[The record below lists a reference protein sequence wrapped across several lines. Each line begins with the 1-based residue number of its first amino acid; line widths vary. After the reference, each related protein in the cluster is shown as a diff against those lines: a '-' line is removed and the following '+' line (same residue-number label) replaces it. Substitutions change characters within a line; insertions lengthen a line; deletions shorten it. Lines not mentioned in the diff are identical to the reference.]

1 MEFLPK
7 FKMMKKT
14 SLALLFL
21 FWSLSVF
28 ISGNSY
34 AQKYYLFRNYTVKDG
49 LIHNVIYSIN
59 QDSKGYLWISTGGGI
74 SRFDGAYFD
83 NTLIPEVN
91 NIQAFSQYIDKSP
104 SGRLAFSTFMQ
115 GVITEQ
121 NNGTFKQH
129 LRRKKQLGKNVV
141 RTLKWV
147 SEHKIITSESRNI
160 NVIENDSIYQL
171 YDYGSDKNVFITID
185 CDHLGNIWFG
195 GFLGAGIMSS
205 ANEPVFFPEFKDILI
220 IKILFSDKNKLLV
233 GTRSGYYEI
242 NITSAQKGNLQYN
255 IEQPY
260 PELVGKEINHIYCDR
275 QNNIWI
281 SCVTD
286 GVYQIENGE
295 IKRHFTTENGLPSNS
310 IMCAFQDNEGNYWFG
325 TESGI
330 CRLYS
335 LEDFSYTHNG
345 HPLSGISIVA
355 KDPFGRLWL
364 SDGSMLYFL
373 EKDKIHIADFSK
385 KAFEKGI
392 IKSIQFTS
400 NDCNLFT
407 DKALYSMPLR
417 KRANPQELTKKID
430 FVKNNMNEL
439 RCFYYDSSK
448 TLWMGCV
455 DGPYLYFSDK
465 VKKVKIISSD
475 ELTLRPNDIVKDK
488 YGNFWLG
495 DFIFGLYHFK
505 PEIKGGDIILHH
517 IQSYKSL
524 KPDSAFA
531 TAWIQ
536 GMLIDQKH
544 QLWMSS
550 LYTGVYKLQLDQSGI
565 NKATL
570 YSTKNGMSSN
580 DVTQIIEGKD
590 GTMWFGSSNGANR
603 LVIDKD
609 GKERIIHYNEKNGF
623 GRLVYNI
630 LPDDS
635 ITYICYEDGFFAVS
649 NKINSSQTDKPI
661 SVIISKISVMGKADT
676 VAMSRFGEVY
686 VLPHNLNSISFEFG
700 SVKLKNN
707 EGIDY
712 QYRLKG
718 VDESWSEYS
727 MRRYAGYNSLPPG
740 KYTFQVRAKML
751 NNDKDGSIAEYYFR
765 IKPPFYRTW
774 WFVVTLIV
782 LIAVVVY
789 VFYIQRIRGM
799 IKMER
804 LRIKIA
810 SDLHDDIGSTLSS
823 ISIMSEIIQSQID
836 KSTQS
841 GELIRE
847 IGSNAH
853 LMLENMDDIIWVV
866 KPFND
871 KFHNFEVRIREYAI
885 PLFESKN
892 IQFQLV
898 VPEELDSLPL
908 SMEMRRNLFLIAKES
923 VNNLVKYSQCNQ
935 ADILFSYSHS
945 ILKMVIADNGIGFD
959 ITQTSHQNNGLRNM
973 RQRAKQIGGN
983 IEILSG
989 NGGGTKIILS
999 VKII

>member
-1 MEFLPK
+1 
-7 FKMMKKT
+7 MKKA
-14 SLALLFL
+14 SLVLLSL
-21 FWSLSVF
+21 FWGLFVF
-28 ISGNSY
+28 VSGNSY
-34 AQKYYLFRNYTVKDG
+34 AQKCYLFRNYTVKDG

-91 NIQAFSQYIDKSP
+91 KIQAFSQYIDKSP
-104 SGRLAFSTFMQ
+104 SGRLAFGTFMQ

-121 NNGTFKQH
+121 DNGTFKQH

-160 NVIENDSIYQL
+160 NIIENDSIYQL
-171 YDYGSDKNVFITID
+171 YDYGSDKNVFITLD

-195 GFLGAGIMSS
+195 GFLGMGVMLSG
-205 ANEPVFFPEFKDILI
+205 NEPYFFPELKDILI
-220 IKILFSDKNKLLV
+220 IKVLFADKNKLLV

-242 NITSAQKGNLQYN
+242 TIVSAQKGNLHYT
-255 IEQPY
+255 IAQPY
-260 PELVGKEINHIYCDR
+260 PELVGKEINHIYRDL
-275 QNNIWI
+275 QNNTWI

-286 GVYQIENGE
+286 GVYQIENGK
-295 IKRHFTTENGLPSNS
+295 IKRHFTKENGLPTNS
-310 IMCAFQDNEGNYWFG
+310 IMCAFQDNEGSYWFG

-335 LEDFSYTHNG
+335 LDDFYYAHNG
-345 HPLSGISIVA
+345 QPLSGISLVA
-355 KDPFGRLWL
+355 KDPFCRLWL
-364 SDGSMLYFL
+364 SDGEMLYLL
-373 EKDKIHIADFSK
+373 EDDNVHTANFSK
-385 KAFEKGI
+385 TAFENSI
-392 IKSIQFTS
+392 LKSIQFMPNS
-400 NDCNLFT
+400 CNIFT
-407 DKALYSMPLR
+407 DKALYNMPLH
-417 KRANPQELTKKID
+417 KKMNSYELTKKID

-439 RCFYYDSSK
+439 RCFYFDSSK

-455 DGPYLYFSDK
+455 DGPYLYSSNK
-465 VKKVKIISSD
+465 VKKAKIISND
-475 ELTLRPNDIVKDK
+475 ELTLRPNDILKDK

-495 DFIFGLYHFK
+495 DFIFGLHHFK
-505 PEIKGGDIILHH
+505 PENNDGGIVLRH
-517 IQSYKSL
+517 IQSYRSL

-536 GMLIDQKH
+536 GMLLDQKQ
-544 QLWMSS
+544 QLWISS
-550 LYTGVYKLQLDQSGI
+550 LYTGVYKLKIDESGI
-565 NKATL
+565 KKATL

-580 DVTQIIEGKD
+580 DVTQIIEGND
-590 GTMWFGSSNGANR
+590 GTMWFATSNGANR
-603 LVIDKD
+603 LVADKN

-623 GRLVYNI
+623 GRLVYSI

-635 ITYICYEDGFFAVS
+635 VTYICFEEGFFAVN
-649 NKINSSQTDKPI
+649 NKLDNYQTNKPLR
-661 SVIISKISVMGKADT
+661 VIISKISVMGKTDT
-676 VAMSRFGEVY
+676 VAMTSSDKPY
-686 VLPHNLNSISFEFG
+686 ILPYNLNSISFEFG
-700 SVKLKNN
+700 SVKLRNN

-712 QYRLKG
+712 QYKLEG
-718 VDESWSEYS
+718 VDKEWSEYS

-740 KYTFQVRAKML
+740 EYTFQVRAKML
-751 NNDKDGSIAEYYFR
+751 NNETDGAIAEYSFR
-765 IKPPFYRTW
+765 IQPPFYRTW
-774 WFVVTLIV
+774 WFVLTLIV
-782 LIAVVVY
+782 LIAGVVY
-789 VFYIQRIRGM
+789 IIYIQRIRSI

-804 LRIKIA
+804 LRAKIA

-823 ISIMSEIIQSQID
+823 ISIMSEIIQKQLD

-841 GELIRE
+841 GELIHE

-892 IQFQLV
+892 IQFQFV
-898 VPEELDSLPL
+898 APEELANLPL
-908 SMEMRRNLFLIAKES
+908 SMEMRRNLFLIAKEA

-935 ADILFSYSHS
+935 ANIIFTYTHS
-945 ILKMVIADNGIGFD
+945 VLTMEIADNGIGFD
-959 ITQTSHQNNGLRNM
+959 IAQPSRQNGLRNM
-973 RQRAKQIGGN
+973 QQRTRQIGGN
-983 IEILSG
+983 IEILSE
-989 NGGGTKIILS
+989 NNRGTRVVLS